1 MAITITFDTYAEF
14 IQFVSNDTFFTNDGF
29 LNTDTHASKTKVEDT
44 IVAYNAADNSTKSV
58 CEDHDDFAVG
68 DIVHWDGR
76 KLQFDGEII
85 EMYRND
91 DNDAVVRIRR
101 HDTGSVVKITFDR
114 DETGVLTRI

>member
-14 IQFVSNDTFFTNDGF
+14 IQFVIADSPAATTKVGSYVEDPADTF
-29 LNTDTHASKTKVEDT
+29 
-44 IVAYNAADNSTKSV
+44 VAYNAADNSTKSV

-68 DIVHWDGR
+68 DMVHWDGR